1 MTAEFIS
8 NAIESRKDMLTD
20 VSDRIWE
27 YAELC
32 YKEYRSA
39 AAIAEVLKKEGF
51 DVTEKLCGI
60 DTAFSGKYGSG
71 HPVIAIMGEFDALSG
86 LSQEAHIAEQ
96 RPITVGGSGHGC
108 GHNLLGVGSLAAAIA
123 VKEYLKTHDVSGTV
137 IYFGTPAEEGG
148 SGKAFLVRRGA
159 FEGVDAALTWH
170 PSFMNQ
176 VRTRST
182 LAVIH
187 ARFTFH
193 GKSSHASGSPFLG
206 RSALDAVELMSVGTQ
221 YMREHIPDSAR
232 VHSSIVDAGGI
243 SPNVIPSR
251 AEAVYICRDTTTQ
264 SAMEIY
270 DWLCEIAKGAA
281 QMTQTRVDIRLE
293 SACANVVNNTTLEM
307 LMDKCLFELP
317 QEPLTESERAE
328 AQAIYDS
335 NEMTAERIKKIIGF
349 YGKPAEAVVLQHLD
363 DAVYDF
369 PLPADPNPQV
379 NPASTDVGDVSWIVP
394 TAQMSGATWAA
405 WTSGHSWKA
414 VSQGKSGLAHKGML
428 HAGKVIALTAVNL
441 FEDPE
446 IVEKARAE
454 WKERVGETGY
464 ASPIPEDAEP
474 GSLG

>member
-1 MTAEFIS
+1 
-8 NAIESRKDMLTD
+8 
-20 VSDRIWE
+20 
-27 YAELC
+27 
-32 YKEYRSA
+32 
-39 AAIAEVLKKEGF
+39 
-51 DVTEKLCGI
+51 
-60 DTAFSGKYGSG
+60 
-71 HPVIAIMGEFDALSG
+71 
-86 LSQEAHIAEQ
+86 
-96 RPITVGGSGHGC
+96 
-108 GHNLLGVGSLAAAIA
+108 
-123 VKEYLKTHDVSGTV
+123 
-137 IYFGTPAEEGG
+137 
-148 SGKAFLVRRGA
+148 
-159 FEGVDAALTWH
+159 
-170 PSFMNQ
+170 
-176 VRTRST
+176 
-182 LAVIH
+182 
-187 ARFTFH
+187 
-193 GKSSHASGSPFLG
+193 
-206 RSALDAVELMSVGTQ
+206 
-221 YMREHIPDSAR
+221 
-232 VHSSIVDAGGI
+232 
-243 SPNVIPSR
+243 
-251 AEAVYICRDTTTQ
+251 
-264 SAMEIY
+264 
-270 DWLCEIAKGAA
+270 
-281 QMTQTRVDIRLE
+281 MTQTRVDIRLE

-349 YGKPAEAVVLQHLD
+349 YGKPAEAVVLKHLD